1 MEPSRRPVPSRL
13 RRSLSPAWMTVR
25 WVSSIGNGVDEGS
38 SDQKVSVVVMASDE
52 VMENV
57 WPLLI
62 GVKTW
67 MKAGMDQPHSH
78 APSRKMERARVTE
91 IVLE

>member
-1 MEPSRRPVPSRL
+1 MVPSRRPVPSYL
-13 RRSLSPAWMTVR
+13 RPSLSPVWTAVW
-25 WVSSIGNGVDEGS
+25 WVSSTETVVDEGLCV
-38 SDQKVSVVVMASDE
+38 QRVSVVVMVSDE

-67 MKAGMDQPHSH
+67 MKAGMDQPRSH
-78 APSRKMERARVTE
+78 APSRKMERVRVTE
-91 IVLE
+91 IV